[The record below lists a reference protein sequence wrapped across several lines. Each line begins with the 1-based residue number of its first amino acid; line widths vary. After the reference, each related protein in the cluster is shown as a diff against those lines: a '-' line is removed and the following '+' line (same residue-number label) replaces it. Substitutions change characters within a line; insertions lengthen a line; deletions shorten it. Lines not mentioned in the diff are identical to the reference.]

1 MYLSHI
7 TIHGFKS
14 FAKKTTIDVSQ
25 QVTGVV
31 GPNGSGKSNIAE
43 AIRFVLGEQSMKTM
57 RSKIGADVI
66 FKGSEHLAA
75 MSRAS
80 VTMVINNKK
89 KDGTVDTSPISDTL
103 ASYLV
108 YDEITLSRTI
118 YADGTS
124 DYTLND
130 AKVRLK
136 DVQELLSFAGIGGSA
151 HTIINQGEADRIL
164 LASPKDRKEAL
175 EDALGLRVY
184 HMRLNESSRKL
195 ERVKTHV
202 REVELLRTE
211 IKPHLQHLE
220 RQVKKIESQEE
231 ERRSLHT
238 LLVAY
243 FHKEDTE
250 MAILRERIYEQGTS
264 DSLLTVTQSIQK
276 ELAILREKKQDDVQ
290 GVVEN
295 EVTAKKERLLAEIQL
310 INERK
315 DQVTKTLGRLEGE
328 KMFFE
333 KELAKDREV
342 TSATIPLTELKS
354 SQTSLANGFTSLTH
368 ALSLSDIEKA
378 RTVTDELT
386 KTANDFFHTYTANDN
401 SKKESI
407 KRDIEE
413 LTKGIIE
420 HERIAS
426 GLGQELSSLQEVFN
440 QISVEREQKV
450 ATRHEEEKKIMLLE
464 SKLREL
470 ESVIMLRKQEE
481 SELALRGEHYQALLQ
496 EGTMIVGRVLLEY
509 KTMQPDE
516 KYRDSKKQDL
526 MRAIERCKLRI
537 EEAGVPNKDE
547 VIAEYKTTKERDEYL
562 TKELAD
568 IRDSEEKLL
577 MLIDELT
584 TTLSEKFAS
593 GVEEVSKVFSTFFG
607 EVFIGGKAK
616 LTVVKSVKIDE
627 EGNETEERGI
637 DLDVALPNK
646 RVKEISMFSGGER
659 ALVSIALLFA
669 MSAITPPPFM
679 VLDETDAPLDESN
692 ARKYGSMLKRLSEHS
707 KLLVI
712 THNRE
717 TMNHCDMLYG
727 VTVGVEG
734 GSKLLSINF
743 KEAEKMVEKNE
754 EVAR

>member
-1 MYLSHI
+1 MRLSHI

-14 FAKKTTIDVSQ
+14 FAKKTTIDVTQ

-66 FKGSEHLAA
+66 WKGSEHLSA

-80 VTMVINNKK
+80 VTMVIDNRN
-89 KDGTVDTSPISDTL
+89 KDGTKNTSPVSDSL
-103 ASYLV
+103 APYLV
-108 YDEITLSRTI
+108 YDELTLSRTI

-184 HMRLNESSRKL
+184 HMRLSESTRKL
-195 ERVKTHV
+195 EKVKTHV

-231 ERRSLHT
+231 ERRNLHT

-243 FHKEDTE
+243 FHKEDGE
-250 MAILRERIYEQGTS
+250 MASLRERIYEQGTS
-264 DSLLTVTQSIQK
+264 DSLLTVTQSIEK
-276 ELAILREKKQDDVQ
+276 ELAILREKKHDDVQ
-290 GVVEN
+290 GVVDHEIA
-295 EVTAKKERLLAEIQL
+295 AKKERLTAELQL
-310 INERK
+310 VRERK
-315 DQVTKTLGRLEGE
+315 DQVVKTLGRLEGE

-333 KELAKDREV
+333 KELAKDREI
-342 TSATIPLTELKS
+342 TSATIPITELKS
-354 SQTSLANGFTSLTH
+354 SQMSLANGFTSLTH
-368 ALSLSDIEKA
+368 ALSLSDIDKA
-378 RTVTDELT
+378 RSITDDLVAT
-386 KTANDFFHTYTANDN
+386 THDFFHTYTADDT
-401 SKKESI
+401 SKKEGI
-407 KRDIEE
+407 KRDIENLSQE
-413 LTKGIIE
+413 ILE
-420 HERIAS
+420 HERIS
-426 GLGQELSSLQEVFN
+426 GNLAQEASSLQDMFN
-440 QISVEREQKV
+440 QISVEKEQKV

-470 ESVIMLRKQEE
+470 ESTILLRKQEE
-481 SELALRGEHYQALLQ
+481 SELALRSDHYQALLQ
-496 EGTMIVGRVLLEY
+496 EGTMIVGRVLLDY
-509 KTMQPDE
+509 KTVEPDE
-516 KYRDSKKQDL
+516 KYRDTKKQDL
-526 MRAIERCKLRI
+526 MRAIERSKLRI

-547 VIAEYKTTKERDEYL
+547 IIAEYKTTKERDEYL

-584 TTLSEKFAS
+584 RTLSEKFVT
-593 GVEEVSKVFSTFFG
+593 GVEEVSKVFSIFFD

-616 LTVVKSVKIDE
+616 LTVVKSVKIDD

-637 DLDVALPNK
+637 DLDVSLPNK

-727 VTVGVEG
+727 VTIGVDG

-743 KEAEKMVEKNE
+743 KEAEKMVEKSS
-754 EVAR
+754 V